1 MGCVQKGVAGVRGK
15 ALAVDAVALGV
26 SLGQACH
33 SVAAAADD
41 DDAPSANKGEHGHV
55 DVAVRQT
62 APG

>member
-33 SVAAAADD
+33 SVPAAAD
-41 DDAPSANKGEHGHV
+41 DDAPSADKGEHGHV

-62 APG
+62 AIG